1 MKNLLLA
8 AMLFCTNIA
17 IAQGTI
23 EDYRRAYSAG
33 EKFSANKVFYS
44 NVNPEWIG
52 KTHYFWYVRNTPD
65 GRIYVLVDAD
75 TQNRKDLFD
84 HKLVAAALSE
94 ASGRKIEATSLY
106 LDRLS
111 VNNGLDTLHFVFNN
125 HRWMY
130 VIDKNQLTDEGALPT
145 PRKQRH
151 WMETDDEKTAA
162 PVTSPDK
169 KYTAFI
175 KNHNIY
181 VKETATGKEKQLSL
195 DGTLG
200 NYYSAYIRWS
210 PDSKKVASC
219 KIRPVEKRYVYY
231 VESSQAISFNP
242 NSTNKSMPNRAMNFR
257 LRYPAYTMWKQDTV

>member
-1 MKNLLLA
+1 
-8 AMLFCTNIA
+8 
-17 IAQGTI
+17 
-23 EDYRRAYSAG
+23 
-33 EKFSANKVFYS
+33 
-44 NVNPEWIG
+44 
-52 KTHYFWYVRNTPD
+52 
-65 GRIYVLVDAD
+65 
-75 TQNRKDLFD
+75 
-84 HKLVAAALSE
+84 
-94 ASGRKIEATSLY
+94 
-106 LDRLS
+106 
-111 VNNGLDTLHFVFNN
+111 
-125 HRWMY
+125 MY

-145 PRKQRH
+145 PRKQLH
-151 WMETDDEKTAA
+151 ATTGWEQMMKNTTAA

-219 KIRPVEKRYVYY
+219 KIRPEKNAMYIMWNPP
-231 VESSQAISFNP
+231 QAISFNP

>member
-1 MKNLLLA
+1 MLTQQEKNSVQ
-8 AMLFCTNIA
+8 T
-17 IAQGTI
+17 
-23 EDYRRAYSAG
+23 
-33 EKFSANKVFYS
+33 KVSYS

-130 VIDKNQLTDEGALPT
+130 VIDK
-145 PRKQRH
+145 K
-151 WMETDDEKTAA
+151 
-162 PVTSPDK
+162 
-169 KYTAFI
+169 
-175 KNHNIY
+175 
-181 VKETATGKEKQLSL
+181 
-195 DGTLG
+195 
-200 NYYSAYIRWS
+200 SADR
-210 PDSKKVASC
+210 
-219 KIRPVEKRYVYY
+219 
-231 VESSQAISFNP
+231 
-242 NSTNKSMPNRAMNFR
+242 
-257 LRYPAYTMWKQDTV
+257 